1 MAGAEPGHRAW
12 SERRRRLT
20 SGLLLAVVVAGAAHG
35 VAPALR
41 SIGVV
46 ASPMVVSLLLGL
58 VLAQVVAMPQAT
70 RPGLDF
76 ACRSLLRFAI
86 VLMGLR
92 VGLPQ
97 VAAVGGGGLLAVSAL
112 VAMTLLVGYAICRWF
127 GLSAN
132 LAWLLASGHAICGAA
147 AVAAADSVLCAK
159 ERDVARALTLVTLFG
174 TVTMLLL
181 PLFGMWLQLGAGA
194 YGAWVGG
201 CAHEVAQALAAGF
214 ALGPESGEVASV
226 IKLVRVA
233 HLLPLGLV
241 LTVVVW
247 RRARGQ
253 GRGRIVVPWFVLGF
267 AAVTVLD
274 AVGLVP
280 EAIANPLRS
289 LSAFVMTWAMAALG
303 LKSSLRDLAGVGLGA
318 LLACALLTTF
328 VAGLALFLVMRYGG
342 PLFD

>member
-1 MAGAEPGHRAW
+1 MAQAEPDQRLFAGRL
-12 SERRRRLT
+12 RRL
-20 SGLLLAVVVAGAAHG
+20 SPGLLLAVAVAGAAHG

-58 VLAQVVAMPQAT
+58 VLAQVVAMPQVA

-97 VAAVGGGGLLAVSAL
+97 VAAVGGGGVLAISAL

-147 AVAAADSVLCAK
+147 AVAAADSVLGAK

-181 PLFGMWLQLGAGA
+181 PLFGMWLQLDAGA

-214 ALGPESGEVASV
+214 ALGPEAGEVASV

-241 LTVVVW
+241 LTVVAA
-247 RRARGQ
+247 RRALGQ
-253 GRGRIVVPWFVLGF
+253 RRGRIVVPWFVLGF
-267 AAVTVLD
+267 AAVAILD
-274 AVGLVP
+274 ALGLVP
-280 EAIANPLRS
+280 GAIASPLRF
-289 LSAFVMTWAMAALG
+289 LSAFVMTWSMAALG
-303 LKSSLRDLAGVGLGA
+303 LKSSLRELAGVGLGA
-318 LLACALLTTF
+318 LFACALLTTWVVGAAF
-328 VAGLALFLVMRYGG
+328 CLVMRYGG
-342 PLFD
+342 FSGS